1 MRFGWLEIV
10 CVVAIGVATLQLPVA
25 ERGARLF
32 TPPPLPL
39 PASLKASVVA
49 RADHAAALPAVRPYG
64 RERSP

>member
-32 TPPPLPL
+32 TPPTLTLPVPLKT
-39 PASLKASVVA
+39 SLANVVA
-49 RADHAAALPAVRPYG
+49 RDTAQPPVRTSG
-64 RERSP
+64 RERN